1 MATSS
6 NQGIIA
12 FRLSLNMLKIQVILA
27 LLLLSASYLRATDI
41 PGGNISG
48 VWTSENN
55 PYIIQGDI
63 RVAENESL
71 LIEPGVEVRFNGGY
85 KLSILGNF
93 HAQGAADNPVTFTS
107 NTGANVW
114 RGVRLDSLAVSSDS
128 ARFEHCAIEKML
140 QQGIFILKDR
150 VRFDHCT
157 IRDNQSLY
165 IGSIYVALSNPVIT
179 NCHFE
184 NNNTSSQSE
193 GGAMYIWDAS
203 PLIANNTFINNSAT
217 YSGGAISIYRGN
229 VATQPQIINNRFEN
243 NQAAS
248 GGAIVIHSNCVPL
261 MEGNEFI
268 GNSAS
273 YDGGA
278 IWAGYVLAGEIQFT
292 NNRFENNTANSDGGA
307 LYFVEVRAKF
317 MNTLWQGNSCTSQ
330 GGAFYADD
338 YAQLVIEDSQFIGNE
353 GNQSGGLYINDHT
366 SLDMNRCEFLNNTGN
381 SGAAFSPTYYCEVNV
396 ANTVFANNESLGN
409 AGAVRIVQF
418 CPVNFNNCVF
428 ANNKAGNDG
437 GVFTLYWD
445 SDPIFRNCIF
455 WGNRDGEGVSTYWV
469 NEYIWHTCEASF
481 LNCIVEGG
489 TDTFVF
495 GDSNFNAYD
504 NCLETDPLFLIPS
517 AGIGAEFD
525 ASATWWNVDEENSPC
540 LDAGVFVDGMYLG
553 ETDLSGNTR
562 MLSTIDIGAYEG
574 GGSILPPQAI
584 SIEGNLEICIGSNL
598 ELLAEADSQAPYE
611 VEWFN
616 DDNPVGNTA
625 LLQMENPSAGAYYFI
640 ASNIAGEVY
649 SDTLMLSFEET
660 PSLNSNITHN
670 CSLEGNGAITLDL
683 EVPFQSASIFYQGE
697 MIGNS
702 LVLNDL
708 NEGIYSFEIESENG
722 CWYQEE
728 AEVLAPSTVLSLSLT
743 ASGAT
748 CFDCEDGEVVW
759 SANGGFGEVTLTSP
773 DNTNNLAA
781 GLYTFCVE
789 DELACIQCEE
799 ISVNVYFSAIDLNE
813 DGVISGADLL
823 SFVANFGCTGP
834 DCEGDFNQD
843 GAVNAGDMVLFL
855 SMFN

>member
-1 MATSS
+1 LSIDVYLTMFRFFFCTSLICFCLVS
-6 NQGIIA
+6 SQILGID
-12 FRLSLNMLKIQVILA
+12 LS
-27 LLLLSASYLRATDI
+27 
-41 PGGNISG
+41 GGNVSG
-48 VWTSENN
+48 VWTVDDSPFVVN
-55 PYIIQGDI
+55 GDL
-63 RVAENESL
+63 RVAEGESL

-85 KLSILGNF
+85 KLSILGSF
-93 HAQGAADNPVTFTS
+93 HAQGAAENPITFTS

-114 RGVRLDSLAVSSDS
+114 KGFRLDSLAASSDS
-128 ARFEHCAIEKML
+128 ARFEHCTIEKMF

-165 IGSIYVALSNPVIT
+165 VGSIYMALSNPVIR

-184 NNNTSSQSE
+184 NNNTGSQSE

-203 PLIANNTFINNSAT
+203 PLIENNTFINNSAT
-217 YSGGAISIYRGN
+217 YSGGAISIYRGD
-229 VATQPQIINNRFEN
+229 VATQPQIVNNRFEN

-268 GNSAS
+268 GNSAT

-278 IWAGYVLAGEIQFT
+278 IWAGYVLAGEIQFL
-292 NNRFENNTANSDGGA
+292 NNHFENNTANSDGGA
-307 LYFVEVRAKF
+307 LYFVEVRARF
-317 MNTLWQGNSCTSQ
+317 TNTLWQGNSCTSQ

-338 YAQLVIEDSQFIGNE
+338 YAQLVIEDSRFIGND

-396 ANTVFANNESLGN
+396 ANTVFANNESAGN

-481 LNCIVEGG
+481 LNCVVEGG

-495 GDSNFNAYD
+495 GDSNFIAYD

-517 AGIGAEFD
+517 AGIGADAD

-540 LDAGVFVDGMYLG
+540 LDAGLFVDGMYLG
-553 ETDLSGNTR
+553 ETDLAGNTR

-584 SIEGNLEICIGSNL
+584 SIEGNLEICNGSDL
-598 ELLAEADSQAPYE
+598 ELLAEAESQAPYD

-616 DDNPVGNTA
+616 NDTSIGTTA
-625 LLQMENPSAGAYYFI
+625 LLQLENPAAGAYYFI
-640 ASNIAGEVY
+640 ASNVAGEVY
-649 SDTLMLSFEET
+649 SDTLLLSFEET
-660 PSLNSNITHN
+660 PILNKSITN
-670 CSLEGNGAITLDL
+670 DCTLEGSGAIELAL
-683 EVPFQSASIFYQGE
+683 EEPFQNASIFYEDEMMGNALELNALGE
-697 MIGNS
+697 G
-702 LVLNDL
+702 V
-708 NEGIYSFEIESENG
+708 YSFVVESANG
-722 CWYQEE
+722 CLYQEE
-728 AEVLAPSTVLSLSLT
+728 AEVLAPSTVLNLDLT

-748 CFDCEDGEVVW
+748 CFDCEDGEVLW
-759 SANGGFGEVTLTSP
+759 SATGGFGEVTLTSP
-773 DNTNNLAA
+773 ANTNNLSA

-813 DGVISGADLL
+813 DGMVNGADLL
-823 SFVANFGCTGP
+823 SFVANFGCTGA
-834 DCEGDFNQD
+834 DCQGDFNQD